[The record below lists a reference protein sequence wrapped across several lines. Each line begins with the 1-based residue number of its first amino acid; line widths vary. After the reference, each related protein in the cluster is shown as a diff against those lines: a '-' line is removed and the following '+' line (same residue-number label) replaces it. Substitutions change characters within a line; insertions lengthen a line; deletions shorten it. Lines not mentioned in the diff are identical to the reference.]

1 MGYIGEERTSQ
12 DAYIYD
18 TIPYNPEF
26 DIDELVV
33 IQNKL
38 QDYTSGKTSEGI
50 TSKEAEVFLD
60 WVTFNARSYA
70 TKNTLESA
78 VTASMAGKC
87 APTQGVNY
95 ELLSKFGLDVR
106 VFNMG
111 ECIGSIPM
119 TAEDK
124 RRVDNGWL
132 SNAVRHA
139 VSLVK
144 IPIMDNNGNTDEY
157 EFLLDP
163 TFRQFCLKEKCN
175 NDMFYKQELLDKGYI
190 APHPGYFMQ
199 TDNLVQ
205 LGVSREVAEKS
216 ENLGRYIVNKGYFYL
231 SEENAKLYGD
241 AFQRA
246 SRRAEFQN
254 LPIQM
259 RGKDYINNF
268 ENMRRNRTTYFKPGY
283 EII

>member
-1 MGYIGEERTSQ
+1 MGYKGVEITSQ
-12 DAYIYD
+12 DKYIYD
-18 TIPYNPEF
+18 TVPYNPEF

-38 QDYTSGKTSEGI
+38 QDYTSGRTNEGI
-50 TSKEAEVFLD
+50 TSKEAEIFLD

-70 TKNTLESA
+70 TKDTPESA
-78 VTASMAGKC
+78 ITSSMIAKC
-87 APTQGVNY
+87 APTQCVNY
-95 ELLSKFGLDVR
+95 ELLSKMGLDVR
-106 VFNMG
+106 AFNMG

-119 TAEDK
+119 TKEDK
-124 RRVDNGWL
+124 EKVENGWL
-132 SNAVRHA
+132 SNALRHA

-144 IPIMDNNGNTDEY
+144 IPIVDNQGSTQEY

-163 TFRQFCLKEKCN
+163 TFRQFCLSDRCN
-175 NDMFYKQELLDKGYI
+175 SDVFYNQELLDKGYI

-199 TDNLVQ
+199 TDNLMR

-246 SRRAEFQN
+246 SRRVEFQR

-259 RGKDYINNF
+259 RGRDYIDNF
-268 ENMRRNRTTYFKPGY
+268 ENTRNYTYA
-283 EII
+283 